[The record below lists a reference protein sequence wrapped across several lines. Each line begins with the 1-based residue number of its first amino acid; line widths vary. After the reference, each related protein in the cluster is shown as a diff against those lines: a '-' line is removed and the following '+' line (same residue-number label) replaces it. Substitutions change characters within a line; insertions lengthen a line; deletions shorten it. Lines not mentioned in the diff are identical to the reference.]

1 MPMMNRKATLPDK
14 QAIYQTNTP
23 DRQANYLPDKHCQTD
38 KQPIYQKI
46 TPDRQANNLL
56 DKHCQIDKQ
65 PIYQTNSARQTSKQS
80 TRQTLLDRQ
89 ANNLPDKHQTDK
101 QPIYQ
106 KILTAEHIMKCI
118 VFLKHV
124 FSASFVCPPQEL
136 CYFCIRPWTD
146 KQTTYQT
153 NTYFDRQTHTDRNRQ
168 NQENLNV

>member
-56 DKHCQIDKQ
+56 DKHC
-65 PIYQTNSARQTSKQS
+65 
-80 TRQTLLDRQ
+80 
-89 ANNLPDKHQTDK
+89 QTDK